1 MKKGNLSKLLRRD
14 KSIEP
19 QLCLQWRSVGDGEP
33 GVFQWIGRHIL
44 QSLPRTR
51 REGISVFDR
60 VGFVRSRRETNF
72 HRSTFRNP
80 NGLETGHHRTG
91 RIPWSR
97 RRRCPCETIGGFLDQ
112 NSDSIESGS
121 APVSTAWL
129 LIAMQTDIGIDDGAV
144 LNGDHRSGRSRIKV
158 HCIRRGSLEQTLF
171 DRRQCNLK

>member
-1 MKKGNLSKLLRRD
+1 MKKGNLSKFLRRD

-112 NSDSIESGS
+112 KLRLHRVRIGPRQHRLASQSHANRYRNRRWCSSERRSPIRKEPNQS
-121 APVSTAWL
+121 PLHPPWL
-129 LIAMQTDIGIDDGAV
+129 PRTNTL
-144 LNGDHRSGRSRIKV
+144 RSS
-158 HCIRRGSLEQTLF
+158 SM
-171 DRRQCNLK
+171 